1 MEPDELPLYVTEP
14 PSKETVQIPSGSSVG
29 SHMEN
34 RVVGVVEFSEG
45 NPESR
50 SGRGQSLSS
59 SAADRT

>member
-1 MEPDELPLYVTEP
+1 MEPDELPLYMTEP
-14 PSKETVQIPSGSSVG
+14 PSKETVQVPSGSSVG
-29 SHMEN
+29 SHREN
-34 RVVGVVEFSEG
+34 RVVLVEFSEG